1 MQLFELGTK
10 PFYLIMSRRDRYSRE
25 QLSGDLERLE
35 SFYLDNGY
43 VEFSIDSTP
52 IAITPDR
59 QEVYITINISE
70 GKQYAIRNVELA
82 GDLVDAEDL
91 LRAALFVRSGQ
102 IYSQGLV
109 TGTEEIMVQFLGNLG
124 YAFAEA
130 TGVPEVNDDEQ
141 TVDVTFFI

>member
-10 PFYLIMSRRDRYSRE
+10 PFYLIMSRRDRYSSE

-102 IYSQGLV
+102 IYSQAVSYTHL
-109 TGTEEIMVQFLGNLG
+109 TLPTK
-124 YAFAEA
+124 A
-130 TGVPEVNDDEQ
+130 
-141 TVDVTFFI
+141 